1 MRPAGTWNMVLQ
13 GKISRQ
19 TNFRGT
25 LVIGIDRFRGFFC
38 LKIVVKRSISEIKF
52 TALVVPKLG
61 EAVIW
66 RVLATKIVGG
76 RLSESDLNSY
86 GELIAR

>member
-1 MRPAGTWNMVLQ
+1 MEEILEDCKLELLFKASAEPSIIKPEDG
-13 GKISRQ
+13 
-19 TNFRGT
+19 
-25 LVIGIDRFRGFFC
+25 RFFWF
-38 LKIVVKRSISEIKF
+38 KIVVKRSNSGIKF
-52 TALVVPKLG
+52 AVLVVPKLG

>member
-1 MRPAGTWNMVLQ
+1 M
-13 GKISRQ
+13 
-19 TNFRGT
+19 
-25 LVIGIDRFRGFFC
+25 
-38 LKIVVKRSISEIKF
+38 LKIVIKRSNSGIKF

-61 EAVIW
+61 EAAIW

-76 RLSESDLNSY
+76 TSSENDLSNY